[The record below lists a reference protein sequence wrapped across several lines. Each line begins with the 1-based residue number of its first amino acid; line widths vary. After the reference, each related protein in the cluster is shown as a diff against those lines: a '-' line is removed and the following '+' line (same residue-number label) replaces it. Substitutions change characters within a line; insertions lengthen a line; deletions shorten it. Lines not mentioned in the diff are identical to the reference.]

1 MVLEELANSRILLV
15 DDDEDNLELLALSLR
30 NAGARHIETV
40 SRPDEA
46 AKVYTHFKPDVV
58 LLDLWMPPVD
68 GFTLMSQF
76 RGIDGHERLVPIVM
90 LTGDES
96 NATKQKALE
105 AGVADFLHKDF
116 DMAELLLRLRNVLR
130 TQQLYRQV
138 QRQKSWLEET
148 VRVRTRQLQAARREV
163 LERLALAAEFRDDQ
177 TGEHTRR
184 VGQLSAQIA
193 QALGEDPAF
202 VEAMGAAALLHDL
215 GKIGIPDGLLLKTGP
230 LSQEERTVM
239 QEHTVIGAAILADCS
254 EPVMRMARELALTHH
269 ERWDGLGYPAGLS
282 GDQIPLSGRIVAVA
296 DAFDAMIS
304 ERPYKKPMHRSEAI
318 KEIVACGGKQFDPSV
333 VKAFLDVQ
341 QASELAPTAV
351 VNMFLVHR
359 QPELAFE
366 TATSN
371 ADCSIA

>member
-1 MVLEELANSRILLV
+1 MVLEELSNSRILLV
-15 DDDEDNLELLALSLR
+15 DDDEDNLALLEISLHE
-30 NAGARHIETV
+30 AGARQIATV
-40 SRPDEA
+40 SRPSLA
-46 AKVYTHFKPDVV
+46 ATTYAEFKPDVV

-68 GFTLMSQF
+68 GFALMAQF
-76 RGIDGHERLVPIVM
+76 HAIDAHERLVPIVM

-96 NATKQKALE
+96 SGTKQRALE

-193 QALGEDPAF
+193 QALGEDPTF
-202 VEAMGAAALLHDL
+202 VEAIGTAALLHDL

-230 LSQEERTVM
+230 LTSEERMIM
-239 QEHTVIGAAILADCS
+239 QEHTVIGAAILSDCS
-254 EPVMRMARELALTHH
+254 EPVMRMARELSLTHH
-269 ERWDGLGYPAGLS
+269 ERWDGLGYPSGLS

-318 KEIVACGGKQFDPSV
+318 HEIVQCSGKQFDPGV
-333 VKAFLDVQ
+333 VKAFLVVQ
-341 QASELAPTAV
+341 QTEAVAPGAPV
-351 VNMFLVHR
+351 KFQLLR
-359 QPELAFE
+359 QPELTF
-366 TATSN
+366 
-371 ADCSIA
+371 DVK